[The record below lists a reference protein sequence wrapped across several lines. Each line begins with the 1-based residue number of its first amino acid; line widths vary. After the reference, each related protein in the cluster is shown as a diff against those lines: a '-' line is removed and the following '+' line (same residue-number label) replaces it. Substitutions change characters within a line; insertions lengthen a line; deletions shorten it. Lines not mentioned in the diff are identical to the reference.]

1 MARNIEKGAFRTPPR
16 HQNHR
21 RWVFGEDDHSKRSTI
36 MYDCVEFDDYP
47 GNIGLVIFFYAV
59 GAVGSERN
67 VLRT

>member
-21 RWVFGEDDHSKRSTI
+21 RWVFGEGDHSKRSAI

-47 GNIGLVIFFYAV
+47 GNIGLKR
-59 GAVGSERN
+59 GTS
-67 VLRT
+67 

>member
-21 RWVFGEDDHSKRSTI
+21 CWVVGEDGPSKRSAI

-47 GNIGLVIFFYAV
+47 GNIG
-59 GAVGSERN
+59 
-67 VLRT
+67 

>member
-21 RWVFGEDDHSKRSTI
+21 RWVFCEGDHSKRSAI

-47 GNIGLVIFFYAV
+47 GNIGLEHETAPASAEGGIE
-59 GAVGSERN
+59 SP
-67 VLRT
+67 LLL